1 MSKKRNK
8 RYMVE
13 YKEMVIKWYWKKAC
27 HTMKQ
32 NIWYSIWEYP
42 EVREDISDTSNRMFD
57 NKAAW
62 MS

>member
-1 MSKKRNK
+1 
-8 RYMVE
+8 MVE